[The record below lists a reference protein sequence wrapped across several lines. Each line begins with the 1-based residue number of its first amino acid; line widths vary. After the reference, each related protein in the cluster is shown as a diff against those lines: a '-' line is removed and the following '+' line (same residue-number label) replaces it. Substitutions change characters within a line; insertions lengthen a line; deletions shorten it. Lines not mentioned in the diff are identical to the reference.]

1 MNDVLSTLKEQMD
14 ELARYKAKY
23 GSLDQ
28 EAGTDGAATDSNSI
42 SDDVD
47 TLDGSDTE
55 QE

>member
-1 MNDVLSTLKEQMD
+1 MD

-23 GSLDQ
+23 GALDQ
-28 EAGTDGAATDSNSI
+28 ADTDGATTDVTNG
-42 SDDVD
+42 DVD

>member
-1 MNDVLSTLKEQMD
+1 MD
-14 ELARYKAKY
+14 ELARYKAMY

-28 EAGTDGAATDSNSI
+28 ADTDGATDNTSNG
-42 SDDVD
+42 DVD